1 MREVVLAARPVG
13 WPKDSDFGIREADIP
28 KIANGEVLVKVDW
41 LSVDPYMRGR
51 MNDQKSYVPPFAL
64 DAPLAGGAVGT
75 VVETTVDNL
84 PVGAIVTGTFGW
96 REFDAVSAK
105 AVMRI
110 EDDST
115 PPEYYLGVLGMPGM
129 TAYYGLINVGDVKD
143 GEVVYVSAAAGAVG
157 SIVGQIAKIKG
168 CRTIGSAGGPEKVGR
183 LAELGFDVG
192 IDYRSADLR
201 ETLAAAAPGGVDIYF
216 DNVGGDHLEAAL
228 WNMADYGRI
237 VMCGAISLYNSS
249 QAQPG
254 PKNLVL
260 AVQRRLR
267 LQGFI
272 VSDHFSEMG
281 QCINDMKGW
290 VREGKISV
298 DQTVVTGLEAAP
310 GALIGL
316 MRGENLGKMLVKVS
330 Y

>member
-1 MREVVLAARPVG
+1 MREVVLAARPIG
-13 WPKDSDFGIREADIP
+13 WPKDSDFRIREVELPQVAQ
-28 KIANGEVLVKVDW
+28 GEILVRVDW

-64 DAPLAGGAVGT
+64 DSPLAGGAVGT
-75 VVETTVDNL
+75 VVETTVESL
-84 PVGAIVTGTFGW
+84 PVGAVVTGTFKW
-96 REFDAVSAK
+96 REFDVVSAN

-129 TAYYGLINVGDVKD
+129 TAYYGLLNVGNVKEGD
-143 GEVVYVSAAAGAVG
+143 VVYVSAAAGAVG
-157 SIVGQIAKIKG
+157 SIVGQIARIKG
-168 CRTIGSAGGPEKVGR
+168 CRTIGSAGGPDKVRR

-192 IDYRSADLR
+192 VDYRSGDLR
-201 ETLAAAAPGGVDIYF
+201 EILAAAAPAGINVYF

-228 WNMADYGRI
+228 WNMADFGRI

-249 QAQPG
+249 QPEPG
-254 PKNLVL
+254 PKNLFL

-281 QCINDMKGW
+281 QCVSDIKSW
-290 VREGKISV
+290 VKAGKISL
-298 DQTVVTGLEAAP
+298 DQTVVDGLESAP
-310 GALIGL
+310 TALVGL
-316 MRGENLGKMLVKVS
+316 MKGQNLGKMLVKVS
-330 Y
+330 

>member
-1 MREVVLAARPVG
+1 MREVVLAARPIG
-13 WPKDSDFGIREADIP
+13 WPKDSDFGIREVDTP
-28 KIANGEVLVKVDW
+28 KISQGEVLVRVDW

-75 VVETTVDNL
+75 VVETTVDSL
-84 PVGAIVTGTFGW
+84 PVGAIVTGSFGW

-110 EDDST
+110 ENDST

-168 CRTIGSAGGPEKVGR
+168 CRTIGSAGGPEKVNR

-192 IDYRSADLR
+192 VDYRSSDLR
-201 ETLAAAAPGGVDIYF
+201 ETLAAAAPGGIDVYF

-228 WNMADYGRI
+228 WNMADFGRI

-254 PKNLVL
+254 PRNLVL

-281 QCINDMKGW
+281 QCISDMKSW

-298 DQTVVTGLEAAP
+298 DQTVVSGLEAAP

-316 MRGENLGKMLVKVS
+316 MKGENLGKMLVKVS
-330 Y
+330 

>member
-1 MREVVLAARPVG
+1 MREVVLAARPIG
-13 WPKDSDFGIREADIP
+13 WPKDSDFGIREVDTP
-28 KIANGEVLVKVDW
+28 KISQGEVLVRVDW

-75 VVETTVDNL
+75 VVETTVDSL
-84 PVGAIVTGTFGW
+84 PVGAIVTGSFGW

-110 EDDST
+110 ENDST

-168 CRTIGSAGGPEKVGR
+168 CRTIGSAGGPEKVNR

-192 IDYRSADLR
+192 VDYRSADLR
-201 ETLAAAAPGGVDIYF
+201 ETLAAAAPGGIDVYF

-228 WNMADYGRI
+228 WNMADFGRI

-254 PKNLVL
+254 PRNLVL

-281 QCINDMKGW
+281 QCISDMKSW

-298 DQTVVTGLEAAP
+298 DQTVVSGLEAAP

-316 MRGENLGKMLVKVS
+316 MKGENLGKMLVKVS
-330 Y
+330 